1 MVIAA
6 SLSQVQNL
14 LQYDA
19 LQSKPQLLETFD
31 RALTGCRVVYGCLE
45 EEVRELVLKSQNED
59 LKFKDKAK
67 FLWKEE
73 TFKELLQQIRGQ
85 QSALSLLIQGLQME
99 SMADIRKLVE
109 ANSSKLDQVVKRS
122 RTLRQSHPRIQVPES
137 IFSPVK
143 LGEDAAD
150 ADSILKSTRFGF
162 DNEVINSKAYR
173 RAMAMYASKTGD
185 KIHLVSEKE
194 FLDEDMEASTLNQED
209 VDFEKDPARLAA
221 PETART
227 TENAKQHNLVSKSEP
242 TDYQSDALDS
252 IEQDILPY
260 MPRITSTASY
270 LTSRGDIDN
279 APKQPTNS
287 TPFPAPIRSYSEGF
301 HAVVDSVPPLPPRHP
316 GGQRLRTEK
325 SMPVMP
331 KARSASSDTVLTS
344 EPSSILSTGSTVSS
358 YTVYESSSRNFSPPR
373 KPMRKPLPMVHK
385 ASHNIVGSMY
395 AAPSISSSPKYSEI
409 HSIWLALVNS
419 EQKFIDR
426 MTKLRTLFYDNITRE
441 WPLLEKHLEA
451 ILIGEQMVT
460 LNKRIVLDELELQV
474 SRGESSICDP
484 SLFENW
490 AYEIQK
496 AYREYCQ
503 TMPHAAASLR
513 TTQSMDS
520 KFSPFV
526 NTLGLSIVSFG
537 MGWEDY
543 LKLPISQ
550 IEVYQNKLQELL
562 DISQTLDQ
570 SVAERETA
578 RLKRA
583 LEAVKRLQTFS
594 LGILE
599 EAQNRE
605 NLQNLDRRLTTSNS
619 DYLARLQLLGPARHI
634 KHQSGMAIKL
644 KSQGSWIPVHAILL
658 DNFLFWGRVKS
669 QKKNKEDIIT
679 VSEAVSSQLTLPLL
693 NPPHAKSPPSPFPS
707 PSSKSAFHAT
717 NTSSKNQPFSTTS
730 PEAKSYTLFS

>member
-1 MVIAA
+1 
-6 SLSQVQNL
+6 
-14 LQYDA
+14 
-19 LQSKPQLLETFD
+19 
-31 RALTGCRVVYGCLE
+31 
-45 EEVRELVLKSQNED
+45 
-59 LKFKDKAK
+59 
-67 FLWKEE
+67 
-73 TFKELLQQIRGQ
+73 
-85 QSALSLLIQGLQME
+85 
-99 SMADIRKLVE
+99 
-109 ANSSKLDQVVKRS
+109 
-122 RTLRQSHPRIQVPES
+122 
-137 IFSPVK
+137 
-143 LGEDAAD
+143 
-150 ADSILKSTRFGF
+150 
-162 DNEVINSKAYR
+162 
-173 RAMAMYASKTGD
+173 
-185 KIHLVSEKE
+185 
-194 FLDEDMEASTLNQED
+194 
-209 VDFEKDPARLAA
+209 
-221 PETART
+221 
-227 TENAKQHNLVSKSEP
+227 
-242 TDYQSDALDS
+242 
-252 IEQDILPY
+252 
-260 MPRITSTASY
+260 
-270 LTSRGDIDN
+270 
-279 APKQPTNS
+279 
-287 TPFPAPIRSYSEGF
+287 
-301 HAVVDSVPPLPPRHP
+301 
-316 GGQRLRTEK
+316 
-325 SMPVMP
+325 
-331 KARSASSDTVLTS
+331 
-344 EPSSILSTGSTVSS
+344 
-358 YTVYESSSRNFSPPR
+358 
-373 KPMRKPLPMVHK
+373 MRKPLPMVHK